1 MAHASPNGDFGSLKQ
16 RIGHKIIARHPW
28 PVTQTNMLVSET
40 SITLV
45 RRPAVLTITKGL
57 IKTAK
62 LPLSHKNLGAR
73 SSMIFKTITTR
84 EHPL

>member
-1 MAHASPNGDFGSLKQ
+1 MAHAAPNGNSESLKQ
-16 RIGHKIIARHPW
+16 RIGKKIIARHPRL
-28 PVTQTNMLVSET
+28 VTQTNTLVSEAL
-40 SITLV
+40 IILI
-45 RRPAVLTITKGL
+45 RRPVVPTITKGL

-73 SSMIFKTITTR
+73 SSMIFKTR